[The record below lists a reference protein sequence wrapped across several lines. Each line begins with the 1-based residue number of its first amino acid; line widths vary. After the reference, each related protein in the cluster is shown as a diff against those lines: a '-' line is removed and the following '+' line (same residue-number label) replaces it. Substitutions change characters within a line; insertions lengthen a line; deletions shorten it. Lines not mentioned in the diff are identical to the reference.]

1 MAERIE
7 ANRGDVAEGVMGA
20 ALTAKF
26 IKRQLGQTVE
36 NLPQVNTA
44 DVDAVLSKFFRSG
57 GTYSKTVRDVPKPID
72 IPFQEGIDSVT
83 GGAAFTTETVVNVV
97 RELMFSDK
105 VIFKLTLPQKAMDFL
120 SKQSNR
126 TRVRDIY
133 ERAVKYANS
142 DSIFIRE
149 ANRLATNAKN
159 DKILVDADGVSNQ
172 LQTKVDIGLY
182 ANGRKIGK
190 QISLKTDKGKQFA
203 QVKGF
208 GIAEFDKLFADN
220 LGIIVDGNVKTAVNN
235 YIKEFNVTDAFSFRA
250 QTSKDVTG
258 SVWGTK
264 LKKAATIY
272 YQGAEKV
279 IKTQIDALGFR
290 RKLAATIRYGATR
303 GDDDIQLVKLAGAQ
317 GGYVQRTFDPE
328 FETAIENADLEVVS
342 NFTDNPTI
350 KINSNNKL
358 LVQFRA
364 RVDADKRAT
373 GYRIKLRQV
382 LEAGTGLFYL

>member
-1 MAERIE
+1 MAKIS
-7 ANRGDVAEGVMGA
+7 ANRGDIAEGIMGA

-26 IKRQLGQTVE
+26 IKRESGQTVSDS
-36 NLPQVNTA
+36 PQVNAT
-44 DVDAVLSKFFRSG
+44 DVDAVLAKFFRSG
-57 GTYSKTVRDVPKPID
+57 GTYKKTVRDVPKPYEF
-72 IPFQEGIDSVT
+72 IPSNFPGDKIE
-83 GGAAFTTETVVNVV
+83 TTVNIL
-97 RELMFSDK
+97 RELQFSDK
-105 VIFKLTLPQKAMDFL
+105 VVFKLSLPQPAMDFL

-126 TRVRDIY
+126 TQVRDIF
-133 ERAVKYANS
+133 ERAIRYANN
-142 DSIFIRE
+142 DPTFIRE

-172 LQTKVDIGLY
+172 LETKVDIGLF

-190 QISLKTDKGKQFA
+190 QISLKTDKGRQFA

-208 GIAEFDKLFADN
+208 GVAEFDKLFADN
-220 LGIIVDGNVKTAVNN
+220 MGIIVDGSVKNEVNN
-235 YIKEFNVTDAFSFRA
+235 YIKEFNVSDAFSFRA

-264 LKKAATIY
+264 LKKAAKIY

-279 IKTQIDALGFR
+279 IKTQIDAIDFR

-317 GGYVQRTFDPE
+317 GGYVQRTFGPE
-328 FETAIENADLEVVS
+328 FEDAIENADLSVVS

-364 RVDADKRAT
+364 RVDADQRAD
-373 GYRIKLRQV
+373 GYKILLRQL
-382 LEAGTGLFYL
+382 LEAGTGFFYL

>member
-1 MAERIE
+1 MAKIS
-7 ANRGDVAEGVMGA
+7 ANRGDIAEGIMGA

-26 IKRQLGQTVE
+26 TKRAMGQTVS
-36 NLPQVNTA
+36 NLPQVNAT
-44 DVDAVLSKFFRSG
+44 DVDAVLAKFFRSG
-57 GTYSKTVRDVPKPID
+57 GSYSKTVRDVPKPIE

-83 GGAAFTTETVVNVV
+83 GGAAFATETIINVA

-105 VIFKLTLPQKAMDFL
+105 VIFKLTLPKAAMDFL
-120 SKQSNR
+120 SKQTNR
-126 TRVRDIY
+126 AQVRDIFD
-133 ERAVKYANS
+133 RAVRYANN
-142 DSIFIRE
+142 DPTFIRE

-172 LQTKVDIGLY
+172 LETKVDIGLF

-190 QISLKTDKGKQFA
+190 QISLKTESGRQFD
-203 QVKGF
+203 QITGF
-208 GIAEFDKLFADN
+208 GIAEFNRLFDNN
-220 LGIIVDGNVKTAVNN
+220 LGIIVDGNVKNAVNN
-235 YIKEFNVTDAFSFRA
+235 YIKEFNVTDAYSFRA

-258 SVWGTK
+258 SVWASK
-264 LKKAATIY
+264 LKKAAAIY
-272 YQGAEKV
+272 YKGAEK
-279 IKTQIDALGFR
+279 IMKTQIDALGFR
-290 RKLAATIRYGATR
+290 RKLASTIRVGATR
-303 GDDDIQLVKLAGAQ
+303 GDEDIQLVKFAGAQ
-317 GGYVQRTFDPE
+317 GSYSERTFGPE
-328 FETAIENADLEVVS
+328 FEDAIENADLKIES

-350 KINSNNKL
+350 KINTNNKL

>member
-159 DKILVDADGVSNQ
+159 DKIIVDADGVSNQ
-172 LQTKVDIGLY
+172 LETKVDIGLY

-190 QISLKTDKGKQFA
+190 QISLKTESGKQFH
-203 QVKGF
+203 QIVGF
-208 GIAEFDKLFADN
+208 GIAEFDSLFVDR
-220 LGIIVDGNVKTAVNN
+220 LGISIDGNYRRSTID
-235 YIKEFNVTDAFSFRA
+235 YIRSFNIDDAYAFRGS
-250 QTSKDVTG
+250 TSKDATK
-258 SVWGTK
+258 SPWAMK

-272 YQGAEKV
+272 YKGAERSMKTKV
-279 IKTQIDALGFR
+279 NGIDFK

-303 GDDDIQLVKLAGAQ
+303 NEDDIQLIQFVGAKR
-317 GGYVQRTFDPE
+317 GYDQRLFQSD
-328 FETAIENADLEVVS
+328 FEDKIENADLSVASV
-342 NFTDNPTI
+342 FDDNPTI
-350 KINSNNKL
+350 KIVMGKKTV
-358 LVQFRA
+358 VQFRA
-364 RVDADKRAT
+364 RIDAGKLED
-373 GYRIKLRQV
+373 GYKIKLRQL
-382 LEAGTGLFYL
+382 LESGPGLFLI

>member
-1 MAERIE
+1 MAKIS
-7 ANRGDVAEGVMGA
+7 ANRGDIAEGIMGA

-26 IKRQLGQTVE
+26 IKRQLGQTV
-36 NLPQVNTA
+36 NDLPQVNAT
-44 DVDAVLSKFFRSG
+44 DVDAVLARFFRSG
-57 GTYSKTVRDVPKPID
+57 GTYRKTVRDVPKPFD
-72 IPFQEGIDSVT
+72 FIPPDFPGDKIE
-83 GGAAFTTETVVNVV
+83 TTVNII

-105 VIFKLTLPQKAMDFL
+105 VVFKLTLPQAAMDFL

-126 TRVRDIY
+126 TQVRDIF
-133 ERAVKYANS
+133 ERAIRYANN
-142 DSIFIRE
+142 DPTFIRE

-172 LQTKVDIGLY
+172 LETKVDIGLY

-190 QISLKTDKGKQFA
+190 QISLKTESGRQFD
-203 QVKGF
+203 QVIGF
-208 GIAEFDKLFADN
+208 GIAEFDKLFDN
-220 LGIIVDGNVKTAVNN
+220 NMGIIVDGSVKNAVNN
-235 YIKEFNVTDAFSFRA
+235 YIKQFNVTDAFSFRA

-272 YQGAEKV
+272 YKGAEKQ

-303 GDDDIQLVKLAGAQ
+303 GDNDIQLVKLAGAQ
-317 GGYVQRTFDPE
+317 GAYSERTFGPE
-328 FETAIENADLEVVS
+328 FEDAIENADLSVVS

-364 RVDADKRAT
+364 RVDADQRAD
-373 GYRIKLRQV
+373 GYKILLRQL
-382 LEAGTGLFYL
+382 LEAGTGFFYL

>member
-1 MAERIE
+1 MAKIS
-7 ANRGDVAEGVMGA
+7 ANRGDIAEGIMGA

-26 IKRQLGQTVE
+26 IKRQSGQTVSDS
-36 NLPQVNTA
+36 PQVNAT
-44 DVDAVLSKFFRSG
+44 DVDAVLAKFFRSG
-57 GTYSKTVRDVPKPID
+57 GTYKKTVRDVPKPYEF
-72 IPFQEGIDSVT
+72 IPPNLPGDKIE
-83 GGAAFTTETVVNVV
+83 TTVNIIK
-97 RELMFSDK
+97 ELTFSDK
-105 VIFKLTLPQKAMDFL
+105 IVFKLTLPQAAMDFL

-126 TRVRDIY
+126 TQVRDIF
-133 ERAVKYANS
+133 ERAIRYANG
-142 DSIFIRE
+142 DPTFIRE

-172 LQTKVDIGLY
+172 LETKVDIGLF

-190 QISLKTDKGKQFA
+190 QISLKTESGRQFD
-203 QVKGF
+203 QVIGF
-208 GIAEFDKLFADN
+208 GIAEFDKLFDN
-220 LGIIVDGNVKTAVNN
+220 NMGIIVDGSVKSAVNN

-258 SVWGTK
+258 SIWASK

-272 YQGAEKV
+272 YKGAEKV
-279 IKTQIDALGFR
+279 IKTQINSLDFR
-290 RKLAATIRYGATR
+290 RKLANTIRVGATR
-303 GDDDIQLVKLAGAQ
+303 GDEDIQLVKFAGAQ
-317 GGYVQRTFDPE
+317 GAYSERTFGPE
-328 FETAIENADLEVVS
+328 FEDAIENADLSIVS

-364 RVDADKRAT
+364 RVDADKRAN

>member
-1 MAERIE
+1 MAKIS
-7 ANRGDVAEGVMGA
+7 ANRGDIAEGIMGA

-26 IKRQLGQTVE
+26 IKRQLGQTIRD
-36 NLPQVNTA
+36 LPQVNAT
-44 DVDAVLSKFFRSG
+44 DVDAVLAKFFRSG
-57 GTYSKTVRDVPKPID
+57 GTYSKTVRDVPKPFD
-72 IPFQEGIDSVT
+72 FIPPDFPGDRIE
-83 GGAAFTTETVVNVV
+83 TTVNIV

-105 VIFKLTLPQKAMDFL
+105 VVFKLTLPQPAMDFL

-126 TRVRDIY
+126 TQVRDIF
-133 ERAVKYANS
+133 ERAIRYANN
-142 DSIFIRE
+142 DPTFIRE

-172 LQTKVDIGLY
+172 LETKVDIGLF

-190 QISLKTDKGKQFA
+190 KISLKTESGRQFD
-203 QVKGF
+203 QVIGF
-208 GIAEFDKLFADN
+208 GIAEFDKLFDN
-220 LGIIVDGNVKTAVNN
+220 NMGIIVDGSVKNAVND
-235 YIKEFNVTDAFSFRA
+235 YIKQFNVTDAFSFRA

-258 SVWGTK
+258 SVWASK

-272 YQGAEKV
+272 YKGAEKI
-279 IKTQIDALGFR
+279 IKTQIDAIDFR
-290 RKLAATIRYGATR
+290 RKLANTIRVGATR
-303 GDDDIQLVKLAGAQ
+303 GDEDIQLVKFAGAQ
-317 GGYVQRTFDPE
+317 GAYSERTFGPE
-328 FETAIENADLEVVS
+328 FEDAIENADLSVVS

-364 RVDADKRAT
+364 RVDADKRANC
-373 GYRIKLRQV
+373 YRIKLRQV

>member
-1 MAERIE
+1 MAKIS
-7 ANRGDVAEGVMGA
+7 ANRGDIAEGIMGA

-26 IKRQLGQTVE
+26 IKRQLGQTIRD
-36 NLPQVNTA
+36 LPQVNAT
-44 DVDAVLSKFFRSG
+44 DVDAVLAKFFRSG
-57 GTYSKTVRDVPKPID
+57 GTYRKTVRDVPKPFD
-72 IPFQEGIDSVT
+72 FIPPDFPGDKIE
-83 GGAAFTTETVVNVV
+83 TTVNII

-105 VIFKLTLPQKAMDFL
+105 VVFKLTLPQAAMDFL

-126 TRVRDIY
+126 TQVRDIF
-133 ERAVKYANS
+133 ERAIRYANN
-142 DSIFIRE
+142 DPTFIRE

-172 LQTKVDIGLY
+172 LETKVDIGLY

-190 QISLKTDKGKQFA
+190 QISLKTESGRQFD
-203 QVKGF
+203 QVIGF
-208 GIAEFDKLFADN
+208 GIAEFDKLFDN
-220 LGIIVDGNVKTAVNN
+220 NMGIIVDGSVKNAVNN
-235 YIKEFNVTDAFSFRA
+235 YIKQFNVTDAFSFRA

-258 SVWGTK
+258 SVWASK

-272 YQGAEKV
+272 YKGAEKI
-279 IKTQIDALGFR
+279 IKTQIDAIDFR
-290 RKLAATIRYGATR
+290 RKLANTIRVGATR
-303 GDDDIQLVKLAGAQ
+303 GDEDIQLVKFAGAQ
-317 GGYVQRTFDPE
+317 GAYSERTFGPE
-328 FETAIENADLEVVS
+328 FEDAIENADLSVVS

-364 RVDADKRAT
+364 RVDADKRAN

>member
-1 MAERIE
+1 MAKIS
-7 ANRGDVAEGVMGA
+7 ANRGDIAEGIMGA

-26 IKRQLGQTVE
+26 IKRESGQTVSDS
-36 NLPQVNTA
+36 PQVNAT
-44 DVDAVLSKFFRSG
+44 DVDAVLAKFFRSG
-57 GTYSKTVRDVPKPID
+57 GTYKKTVRDVPKPYEF
-72 IPFQEGIDSVT
+72 IPSNFPGDKIE
-83 GGAAFTTETVVNVV
+83 TTVNIL
-97 RELMFSDK
+97 RELQFSDK
-105 VIFKLTLPQKAMDFL
+105 VVFKLTLPQPAMDFL

-126 TRVRDIY
+126 TQVRDIF
-133 ERAVKYANS
+133 ERAIRYANN
-142 DSIFIRE
+142 DPTFIRE

-172 LQTKVDIGLY
+172 LETKVDIGLY

-190 QISLKTDKGKQFA
+190 QISLKTDKGRQFA

-220 LGIIVDGNVKTAVNN
+220 MGIIVDGKVKNDVNN
-235 YIKEFNVTDAFSFRA
+235 FIKEFNVTDAFSFRA

-264 LKKAATIY
+264 LKKAAKIY

-279 IKTQIDALGFR
+279 IKTQIDALSFR

-317 GGYVQRTFDPE
+317 GGYVQRTFGPE
-328 FETAIENADLEVVS
+328 FEDAIENADLSVVS

-364 RVDADKRAT
+364 RVDADQRAD
-373 GYRIKLRQV
+373 GYKILLRQL
-382 LEAGTGLFYL
+382 LEAGTGFFYL

>member
-1 MAERIE
+1 MAKIS
-7 ANRGDVAEGVMGA
+7 ANRGDIAEGIMGA

-26 IKRQLGQTVE
+26 IKRQLGQTVKD
-36 NLPQVNTA
+36 LPQVNAT
-44 DVDAVLSKFFRSG
+44 DIDAVLAKFFRSG
-57 GTYSKTVRDVPKPID
+57 GVYKKTVRDVPKPIE

-83 GGAAFTTETVVNVV
+83 GGAAFATETTVNII
-97 RELMFSDK
+97 RELMFEDK
-105 VIFKLTLPQKAMDFL
+105 VIFKLTLPQAAMTFL
-120 SKQSNR
+120 SRQSNR
-126 TRVRDIY
+126 TQVRDIFD
-133 ERAVKYANS
+133 RAIRYANT
-142 DSIFIRE
+142 DATFIRE

-182 ANGRKIGK
+182 ANGRRIGK
-190 QISLKTDKGKQFA
+190 QISLKTESGRQFD
-203 QVKGF
+203 QVVGF
-208 GIAEFDKLFADN
+208 GIAEFDKLFSDN
-220 LGIIVDGNVKTAVNN
+220 LGILVDTAVKTAVNN
-235 YIKEFNVTDAFSFRA
+235 YITEFNVTDAYSFRA

-258 SVWGTK
+258 SVWASK

-272 YQGAEKV
+272 YKGAEKV
-279 IKTQIDALGFR
+279 IKTKIDALGFR
-290 RKLAATIRYGATR
+290 RKLANTIRVGATR
-303 GDDDIQLVKLAGAQ
+303 GDDDLQLVKFAGAQ
-317 GGYVQRTFDPE
+317 GTYSERTFGPE
-328 FETAIENADLEVVS
+328 FEDAVENADLSLET

-350 KINSNNKL
+350 KIMSNNKL

>member
-1 MAERIE
+1 MAKIS
-7 ANRGDVAEGVMGA
+7 ANRGDIAEGIMGA

-26 IKRQLGQTVE
+26 IKRSIGQSID
-36 NLPQVNTA
+36 NLPQVNAT
-44 DVDAVLSKFFRSG
+44 DVDSVLAKFFRSG

-72 IPFQEGIDSVT
+72 IPFQETIDAST
-83 GGAAFTTETVVNVV
+83 GGAATATETIVNVV

-105 VIFKLTLPQKAMDFL
+105 VIFKLTLPKSAMDFL

-126 TRVRDIY
+126 TQVRDIF
-133 ERAVKYANS
+133 ERAVRYANS
-142 DSIFIRE
+142 DPTFIRE

-190 QISLKTDKGKQFA
+190 QISLKTESGRQFD
-203 QVKGF
+203 QVIGF
-208 GIAEFDKLFADN
+208 GIAEFDKLFENN
-220 LGIIVDGNVKTAVNN
+220 LGIIVDGNVKNAVNN
-235 YIKEFNVTDAFSFRA
+235 YIKEFNVTDAYSFRA

-258 SVWGTK
+258 SVWASK
-264 LKKAATIY
+264 LKKAAAIY
-272 YQGAEKV
+272 YKGAEK
-279 IKTQIDALGFR
+279 IMKTQIDALGFR
-290 RKLAATIRYGATR
+290 RKLANTIRIGATR
-303 GDDDIQLVKLAGAQ
+303 GDDDLQLVKFAGAQ
-317 GGYVQRTFDPE
+317 GSYSERTFGPE
-328 FETAIENADLEVVS
+328 FEDAVENADLKIDS

-364 RVDADKRAT
+364 RVDADKRAN

>member
-1 MAERIE
+1 MAKIS
-7 ANRGDVAEGVMGA
+7 ANRGDIAEGIMGA

-26 IKRQLGQTVE
+26 IKRQLGQTIRD
-36 NLPQVNTA
+36 LPQVNAT
-44 DVDAVLSKFFRSG
+44 DVDAVLAKFFRSG
-57 GTYSKTVRDVPKPID
+57 GTYSKTVRDVPKPFD
-72 IPFQEGIDSVT
+72 FIPPDFPGDRIE
-83 GGAAFTTETVVNVV
+83 TTVNIV

-105 VIFKLTLPQKAMDFL
+105 VVFKLTLPQPAMDFL

-126 TRVRDIY
+126 TQVRDIF
-133 ERAVKYANS
+133 ERAIRYANN
-142 DSIFIRE
+142 DPTFIRE

-172 LQTKVDIGLY
+172 LETKVDIGLF

-190 QISLKTDKGKQFA
+190 QISLKTDKGRQFA

-208 GIAEFDKLFADN
+208 GVAEFDKLFADN
-220 LGIIVDGNVKTAVNN
+220 MGIIVDGSVKNAVNN

-258 SVWGTK
+258 SVWATK

-272 YQGAEKV
+272 YKGAEKI
-279 IKTQIDALGFR
+279 IKTQINALDFR
-290 RKLAATIRYGATR
+290 RKLANTIRVGATR
-303 GDDDIQLVKLAGAQ
+303 GDEDIQLVKFAGAQ
-317 GGYVQRTFDPE
+317 GAYSERTFGPE
-328 FETAIENADLEVVS
+328 FEDAIENADLSVVS

-364 RVDADKRAT
+364 RVDADKRAN

>member
-1 MAERIE
+1 MAKIS
-7 ANRGDVAEGVMGA
+7 ANRGDIAEGIMGA

-26 IKRQLGQTVE
+26 IKRQSGQTVRD
-36 NLPQVNTA
+36 LPQVNAT
-44 DVDAVLSKFFRSG
+44 DVDAVLAKFFRSG
-57 GTYSKTVRDVPKPID
+57 GTYKKTVRDVPKPYEY
-72 IPFQEGIDSVT
+72 IPTNAPGDKIE
-83 GGAAFTTETVVNVV
+83 TTINII
-97 RELMFSDK
+97 RELTFSDK
-105 VIFKLTLPQKAMDFL
+105 IVFKLTLPQAAMDFL

-126 TRVRDIY
+126 TQVRDIF
-133 ERAVKYANS
+133 ERAIRYANS
-142 DSIFIRE
+142 DPTFIRE

-172 LQTKVDIGLY
+172 LETKVDIGLF

-190 QISLKTDKGKQFA
+190 QISLKTESGRQFD
-203 QVKGF
+203 QVIGF
-208 GIAEFDKLFADN
+208 GIAEFDKLFDN
-220 LGIIVDGNVKTAVNN
+220 NMGIIVDGSVKSAVNN

-258 SVWGTK
+258 SIWATK

-272 YQGAEKV
+272 YKGAEKV

-290 RKLAATIRYGATR
+290 RKLANTIRVGATR
-303 GDDDIQLVKLAGAQ
+303 GDEDIQLVKFAGAQ
-317 GGYVQRTFDPE
+317 GSYSERTFGPE
-328 FETAIENADLEVVS
+328 FEDAIENADLSVVS

-364 RVDADKRAT
+364 RVDADKRAN

>member
-1 MAERIE
+1 MAKIS
-7 ANRGDVAEGVMGA
+7 ANRGDIAEGIMGA

-26 IKRQLGQTVE
+26 IKRQLGQTIRD
-36 NLPQVNTA
+36 LPQVNAT
-44 DVDAVLSKFFRSG
+44 DVDAVLAKFFRSG
-57 GTYSKTVRDVPKPID
+57 GTYSKTVRDVPKPFD
-72 IPFQEGIDSVT
+72 FIPPDFPGDRIE
-83 GGAAFTTETVVNVV
+83 TTVNIV

-105 VIFKLTLPQKAMDFL
+105 VVFKLTLPQPAMDFL

-126 TRVRDIY
+126 TQVRDIF
-133 ERAVKYANS
+133 ERAIRYANN
-142 DSIFIRE
+142 DPTFIRE

-172 LQTKVDIGLY
+172 LETKVDIGLF

-190 QISLKTDKGKQFA
+190 QISLKTDKGRQFA

-208 GIAEFDKLFADN
+208 GVAEFDKLFADN
-220 LGIIVDGNVKTAVNN
+220 MGIIVDGSVKNEVNN
-235 YIKEFNVTDAFSFRA
+235 YIKEFNVSDAFSFRA

-264 LKKAATIY
+264 LKKAAKIY

-279 IKTQIDALGFR
+279 IKTQIDALSFR

-317 GGYVQRTFDPE
+317 GGYVQRTFGPE
-328 FETAIENADLEVVS
+328 FEDAIENADLSVVS

-364 RVDADKRAT
+364 RVDADKRAN

>member
-1 MAERIE
+1 MAKIS
-7 ANRGDVAEGVMGA
+7 ANRGDIAEGIMGA

-26 IKRQLGQTVE
+26 IKRQLGQTVRD
-36 NLPQVNTA
+36 LPQVNAT
-44 DVDAVLSKFFRSG
+44 DVDAVLAKFFRSG
-57 GTYSKTVRDVPKPID
+57 GTYKKTVRDVPKPYEY
-72 IPFQEGIDSVT
+72 IPSNAPGDKIE
-83 GGAAFTTETVVNVV
+83 TTVNII
-97 RELMFSDK
+97 RELTFSDK
-105 VIFKLTLPQKAMDFL
+105 IVFKLTLPQAAMDFL

-126 TRVRDIY
+126 TQVRDIF
-133 ERAVKYANS
+133 ERAIRYANG
-142 DSIFIRE
+142 DPTFIRE

-172 LQTKVDIGLY
+172 LETKVDIGLY

-190 QISLKTDKGKQFA
+190 QISLKTESGRQFD
-203 QVKGF
+203 QVIGF

-220 LGIIVDGNVKTAVNN
+220 MGIIVDGKVKNEVNN
-235 YIKEFNVTDAFSFRA
+235 FIKEFNVTDAFSFRA

-258 SVWGTK
+258 SVWATK

-272 YQGAEKV
+272 YKGAEKV

-290 RKLAATIRYGATR
+290 RKLANTIRVGATR
-303 GDDDIQLVKLAGAQ
+303 GDEDIQLVKFAGAQ
-317 GGYVQRTFDPE
+317 GSYSERTFGPE
-328 FETAIENADLEVVS
+328 FEDAIENADLSVVS

-364 RVDADKRAT
+364 RVDADKRAN

>member
-1 MAERIE
+1 MAKIS
-7 ANRGDVAEGVMGA
+7 ANRGDIAEGIMGA

-26 IKRQLGQTVE
+26 IKRQLGQTVKD
-36 NLPQVNTA
+36 LPQVNAT
-44 DVDAVLSKFFRSG
+44 DVDAVLAKFFRSG
-57 GTYSKTVRDVPKPID
+57 GVYKKTVRDVPKPIE

-83 GGAAFTTETVVNVV
+83 GGAAFATETTVNII
-97 RELMFSDK
+97 RELMFEDK
-105 VIFKLTLPQKAMDFL
+105 VIFKLTLPQAAMTFL
-120 SKQSNR
+120 SRQSNR
-126 TRVRDIY
+126 TQVRDIFD
-133 ERAVKYANS
+133 RAIRYANT
-142 DSIFIRE
+142 DATFIRE

-172 LQTKVDIGLY
+172 LQTKVDIGLF

-190 QISLKTDKGKQFA
+190 QISLKTESGRQFD
-203 QVKGF
+203 QVVGF
-208 GIAEFDKLFADN
+208 GIAEFDKLFSDN
-220 LGIIVDGNVKTAVNN
+220 LGILVDTAVKTAVNN
-235 YIKEFNVTDAFSFRA
+235 YITEFNVTDAYSFRA

-258 SVWGTK
+258 SVWASK

-272 YQGAEKV
+272 YKGAEKV
-279 IKTQIDALGFR
+279 IKTKIDALGFR
-290 RKLAATIRYGATR
+290 RKLANTIRVGATR
-303 GDDDIQLVKLAGAQ
+303 GDDDLQLVKFAGAQ
-317 GGYVQRTFDPE
+317 GTYSERTFGPE
-328 FETAIENADLEVVS
+328 FEDAVENADLSLET

-350 KINSNNKL
+350 KIMSNNKL

>member
-1 MAERIE
+1 MAKIS
-7 ANRGDVAEGVMGA
+7 ANRGDIAEGIMGA

-26 IKRQLGQTVE
+26 IKRESGQTVSDS
-36 NLPQVNTA
+36 PQVNAT
-44 DVDAVLSKFFRSG
+44 DVDAVLAKFFRSG
-57 GTYSKTVRDVPKPID
+57 GTYKKTVRDVPKPYEF
-72 IPFQEGIDSVT
+72 IPSNFPGDKIE
-83 GGAAFTTETVVNVV
+83 TTVNIL
-97 RELMFSDK
+97 RELQFSDK
-105 VIFKLTLPQKAMDFL
+105 VVFKLTLPQPAMDFL

-126 TRVRDIY
+126 TQVRDIF
-133 ERAVKYANS
+133 ERAIRYANN
-142 DSIFIRE
+142 DPTFIRE

-172 LQTKVDIGLY
+172 LETKVDIGLY

-190 QISLKTDKGKQFA
+190 QISLKTDKGRQFA

-208 GIAEFDKLFADN
+208 GVAEFDKLFADN
-220 LGIIVDGNVKTAVNN
+220 MGIIVDGSVKKAVND

-258 SVWGTK
+258 SVWASK

-272 YQGAEKV
+272 YKGAEKI
-279 IKTQIDALGFR
+279 IKTQIDAIDFR
-290 RKLAATIRYGATR
+290 RKLANTIRVGATR
-303 GDDDIQLVKLAGAQ
+303 GDEDIQLVKFAGAQ
-317 GGYVQRTFDPE
+317 GAYSERTFGPE
-328 FETAIENADLEVVS
+328 FEDAIENADLSVVS

-364 RVDADKRAT
+364 RVDADKRAN

>member
-1 MAERIE
+1 MAKIS
-7 ANRGDVAEGVMGA
+7 ANRGDIAEGIMGA

-26 IKRQLGQTVE
+26 IKRQSGQTVRD
-36 NLPQVNTA
+36 LPQVNAT
-44 DVDAVLSKFFRSG
+44 DVDAVLAKFFRSG
-57 GTYSKTVRDVPKPID
+57 GTYKKTVRDVPKPYEY
-72 IPFQEGIDSVT
+72 IPTNAPGDKIE
-83 GGAAFTTETVVNVV
+83 TTINII
-97 RELMFSDK
+97 RELTFSDK
-105 VIFKLTLPQKAMDFL
+105 IVFKLTLPQAAMDFL

-126 TRVRDIY
+126 TQVRDIF
-133 ERAVKYANS
+133 ERAIRYANS
-142 DSIFIRE
+142 DPTFIRE

-172 LQTKVDIGLY
+172 LETKVDIGLY

-190 QISLKTDKGKQFA
+190 QISLKTESGRQFD
-203 QVKGF
+203 QVIGF
-208 GIAEFDKLFADN
+208 GIAEFDKLFDN
-220 LGIIVDGNVKTAVNN
+220 NMGIIVDGSVKSAVNN

-258 SVWGTK
+258 SVWASK
-264 LKKAATIY
+264 LKKAAAIY
-272 YQGAEKV
+272 YKGAEKV

-290 RKLAATIRYGATR
+290 RKLANTIRVGATR
-303 GDDDIQLVKLAGAQ
+303 GDEDIQLVKFAGAQ
-317 GGYVQRTFDPE
+317 GSYSERTFGPE
-328 FETAIENADLEVVS
+328 FEDAIENADLSVVS

-350 KINSNNKL
+350 KINSSNKL

-364 RVDADKRAT
+364 RVDADKRVN

>member
-1 MAERIE
+1 MAQIS
-7 ANRGDVAEGVMGA
+7 ANRGDIAEGIMGA

-26 IKRQLGQTVE
+26 IKRKLNQTVDT
-36 NLPQVNTA
+36 LPQVNAT
-44 DVDAVLSKFFRSG
+44 DIDAVLAKFFRSG
-57 GTYSKTVRDVPKPID
+57 GIYRKTVRDVPKPFD
-72 IPFQEGIDSVT
+72 YIPQ
-83 GGAAFTTETVVNVV
+83 GAFGNEVETTVNIV

-105 VIFKLTLPQKAMDFL
+105 VVFKLTLPQAAMDFL

-126 TRVRDIY
+126 TQVRDIF
-133 ERAVKYANS
+133 ERAVRYANS
-142 DSIFIRE
+142 DPTFIRE

-172 LQTKVDIGLY
+172 LETKVDIGLY

-190 QISLKTDKGKQFA
+190 QISLKTESGRQFD
-203 QVKGF
+203 QVIGF
-208 GIAEFDKLFADN
+208 GIAEFDKLFDNN
-220 LGIIVDGNVKTAVNN
+220 LGIIVDGNVKNAVNN
-235 YIKEFNVTDAFSFRA
+235 YIKEFNVTDAYSFRA

-258 SVWGTK
+258 SVWASK
-264 LKKAATIY
+264 LKKAAAIY
-272 YQGAEKV
+272 YKGAEK
-279 IKTQIDALGFR
+279 IMKTQIDALGFR
-290 RKLAATIRYGATR
+290 RKLANTIRIGATR
-303 GDDDIQLVKLAGAQ
+303 GDDDLQLVKFAGAQ
-317 GGYVQRTFDPE
+317 GAYSERTFGPE
-328 FETAIENADLEVVS
+328 FEDAIENTDLSIVS

-364 RVDADKRAT
+364 RVDADKRAN

>member
-1 MAERIE
+1 MAKIS
-7 ANRGDVAEGVMGA
+7 ANRGDIAEGIMGA

-26 IKRQLGQTVE
+26 IKRSLGQTLD
-36 NLPQVNTA
+36 NLPQVNTT
-44 DVDAVLSKFFRSG
+44 DVDAVLAKFFRSG
-57 GTYSKTVRDVPKPID
+57 GTYSKTVRDVPKPFD
-72 IPFQEGIDSVT
+72 YIPQGVPGNEIE
-83 GGAAFTTETVVNVV
+83 TTVNII

-105 VIFKLTLPQKAMDFL
+105 VVFKLTLPKAAMDFL
-120 SKQSNR
+120 SKQTNR
-126 TRVRDIY
+126 TQVRDIF
-133 ERAVKYANS
+133 ERAVRYANN
-142 DSIFIRE
+142 DPTFIRE

-172 LQTKVDIGLY
+172 LQTKVDIGLF

-190 QISLKTDKGKQFA
+190 QISLKTESGRQFD
-203 QVKGF
+203 QVVGF
-208 GIAEFDKLFADN
+208 GIAEFDKLFSDN
-220 LGIIVDGNVKTAVNN
+220 LGILVDTAVKTAVNN
-235 YIKEFNVTDAFSFRA
+235 YITEFNVTDAYSFRA

-258 SVWGTK
+258 SVWASK

-272 YQGAEKV
+272 YKGAEKV
-279 IKTQIDALGFR
+279 IKTKIDALGFR
-290 RKLAATIRYGATR
+290 RKLANTIRVGATR
-303 GDDDIQLVKLAGAQ
+303 GDDDLQLVKFAGAQ
-317 GGYVQRTFDPE
+317 GTYSERTFGPE
-328 FETAIENADLEVVS
+328 FEDAVENADLSLET

-350 KINSNNKL
+350 KIMSNNKL

>member
-1 MAERIE
+1 MAKIS
-7 ANRGDVAEGVMGA
+7 ANRGDIAEGIMGA

-26 IKRQLGQTVE
+26 IKRESGQTVSDS
-36 NLPQVNTA
+36 PQVNAT
-44 DVDAVLSKFFRSG
+44 DVDAVLAKFFRSG
-57 GTYSKTVRDVPKPID
+57 GTYKKTVRDVPKPYEF
-72 IPFQEGIDSVT
+72 IPSNFPGDKIE
-83 GGAAFTTETVVNVV
+83 TTVNIL
-97 RELMFSDK
+97 RELQFSDK
-105 VIFKLTLPQKAMDFL
+105 VVFKLTLPQPAMDFL

-126 TRVRDIY
+126 TQVRDIF
-133 ERAVKYANS
+133 ERAIRYANN
-142 DSIFIRE
+142 DPTFIRE

-172 LQTKVDIGLY
+172 LETKVDIGLF

-190 QISLKTDKGKQFA
+190 QISLKTDKGRQFA

-208 GIAEFDKLFADN
+208 GVAEFDKLFADN
-220 LGIIVDGNVKTAVNN
+220 MGIIVDGSVKNEVNN
-235 YIKEFNVTDAFSFRA
+235 YIKEFNVSDAFSFRA

-264 LKKAATIY
+264 LKKAAKIY

-279 IKTQIDALGFR
+279 IKTQIDAIDFR

-317 GGYVQRTFDPE
+317 GGYIQRTFGPE
-328 FETAIENADLEVVS
+328 FEDAIENADLSVVS

-364 RVDADKRAT
+364 RVDADQRAD
-373 GYRIKLRQV
+373 GYKILLRQL
-382 LEAGTGLFYL
+382 LEAGTGFFYL